1 MGLDKKVK
9 FIPCD
14 EDEQIFKAKNYT
26 RFDKREGY
34 YYNERCKSSAKY
46 NRKNSFQSVIKGRKK

>member
-1 MGLDKKVK
+1 MGLDEKVK

-26 RFDKREGY
+26 KAPNAYTKICSNR
-34 YYNERCKSSAKY
+34 AKW
-46 NRKNSFQSVIKGRKK
+46 NRKKGKINRKK